1 MHSNGLE
8 LAIEV
13 LKMPSLSGRPSAVNN
28 AGERSAIL
36 DGVPLV
42 SLRVAL
48 TIGLQFA
55 PANQSVSPQLTVQLH
70 APEVPDAIAK
80 PY

>member
-1 MHSNGLE
+1 MQLNGLE
-8 LAIEV
+8 LVIEV
-13 LKMPSLSGRPSAVNN
+13 SKMPSLSGCPSAVNK

-48 TIGLQFA
+48 MIGLQFG
-55 PANQSVSPQLTVQLH
+55 PANQSVLPQLTVQLH
-70 APEVPDAIAK
+70 APELPEAIAK